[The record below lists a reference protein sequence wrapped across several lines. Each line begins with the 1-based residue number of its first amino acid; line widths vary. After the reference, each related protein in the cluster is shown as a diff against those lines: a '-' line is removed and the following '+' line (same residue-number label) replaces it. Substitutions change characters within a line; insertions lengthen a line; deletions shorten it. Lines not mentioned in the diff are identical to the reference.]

1 MRVWDIRK
9 IVSSRVCFYAILE
22 NFTLFTFIRCWALG
36 ISGYVYNQL
45 SMKFKSNVWNTIII

>member
-45 SMKFKSNVWNTIII
+45 SMKFKSNVWNTI